1 MSRISR
7 RHDDLLREYLDA
19 ARQRSEAIGEG
30 DVRQAER
37 LAVRE
42 RALAAGLRQLRLK
55 LGLPV
60 SFDPQLE
67 AARLESLRGRS
78 RVFAKGRADRD
89 ALEWPDRPRVRPVPA
104 ARAADAEGDL
114 AELDAPLELV
124 SYAARFF
131 ARRAADEVL
140 EQRQSAA
147 RGHLSGDDI
156 AAWPA
161 KPLARSATGE
171 IFAGSAGRLMG
182 ELVGRGFDAHEARA
196 YARVAVQ
203 SYADEFSTVVVAG
216 LRREREAV
224 ARLGRHVD
232 DVSPHR
238 LVELERVLVRAGC
251 AAIAAEVRVARHA
264 RSVTAAEVGAL
275 GGLAPDHRPGG

>member
-1 MSRISR
+1 MSRLNR
-7 RHDDLLREYLDA
+7 RHDDLLREYLDV
-19 ARQRSEAIGEG
+19 ARQQSAAHGQG
-30 DVRQAER
+30 DTRQAER

-104 ARAADAEGDL
+104 ARPAGPESDL
-114 AELDAPLELV
+114 SDVDAPLELV

-131 ARRAADEVL
+131 ARRAADETL
-140 EQRQSAA
+140 DHRQSAA
-147 RGHLSGDDI
+147 RGHVSGDV
-156 AAWPA
+156 AAWPT
-161 KPLARSATGE
+161 KPLARSANGE
-171 IFAGSAGRLMG
+171 IFAGTAGRLMG
-182 ELVGRGFDAHEARA
+182 ELVGRGFDTHEARA

-216 LRREREAV
+216 LRRERDAV
-224 ARLGRHVD
+224 EQLGRRLD

-238 LVELERVLVRAGC
+238 LVELERILVRAAC
-251 AAIAAEVRVARHA
+251 AAIAAEVRAARHA

-275 GGLAPDHRPGG
+275 GGLGPDHRPGG